1 MEWHTR
7 WTDEIRTMYHL
18 NGYRWPWLG
27 RLHGIAARK
36 NSIDASTIDEES
48 YRTTM

>member
-7 WTDEIRTMYHL
+7 RTDEIRTMYHV
-18 NGYRWPWLG
+18 NGYRGPRLG

-36 NSIDASTIDEES
+36 NRIDASTIDEES
-48 YRTTM
+48 YKTTM